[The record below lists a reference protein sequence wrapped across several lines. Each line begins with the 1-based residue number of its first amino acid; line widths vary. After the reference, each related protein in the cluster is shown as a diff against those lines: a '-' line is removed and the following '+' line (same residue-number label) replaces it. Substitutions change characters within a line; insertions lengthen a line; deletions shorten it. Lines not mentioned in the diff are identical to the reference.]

1 MTLELGLRRFTLLP
15 RLIQIGDDEPR
26 KAHFLG
32 KKEALPVDRQD
43 PGRPNKN
50 APQKQT
56 NSKYR
61 DLADVTLGEVD
72 AAAGYFRAQLVM
84 SPAESW
90 IARNYFC
97 ELPIKRRTDEQSPVV
112 FGRVKSSYPSDGYV
126 HNIDQLELQFPRIQ
140 APPDL
145 LNIRRGDIHLQR
157 PVNSYCVGVRMY
169 LSEAEM
175 QDFSRS
181 ENIFIEKGYAP
192 VYENG
197 YRDLL
202 DVDEY
207 NQDSYS
213 WLNVIGSEWF
223 AALPEMMKDEIRSR
237 LQHLAGWNKVLLN
250 YHPRR
255 YSLQYPSLNEELGF
269 HYGFTRHYLIAPQDT
284 NQALQKVDEIFE
296 QIFLQG
302 MSGE

>member
-15 RLIQIGDDEPR
+15 RLIQFGDDEPR

-32 KKEALPVDRQD
+32 KKEAVPVDKQD
-43 PGRPNKN
+43 PGRRNDHP
-50 APQKQT
+50 PQKQDS
-56 NSKYR
+56 SKYR
-61 DLADVTLGEVD
+61 DLADITLGEVD
-72 AAAGYFRAQLVM
+72 AAITYFRDQLVV

-97 ELPIKRRTDEQSPVV
+97 ELPLKRRTDEQSPIA
-112 FGRVKSSYPSDGYV
+112 FGRVRSSYPSDG
-126 HNIDQLELQFPRIQ
+126 NIYNIEQLELQFPRFD

-145 LNIRRGDIHLQR
+145 LNIRRGDIQLQR
-157 PVNSYCVGVRMY
+157 PVNSFCVGVRMY

-181 ENIFIEKGYAP
+181 ETIFVEKGFAP
-192 VYENG
+192 VYETG

-207 NQDSYS
+207 NQSS
-213 WLNVIGSEWF
+213 HLWLNIIGSEWF
-223 AALPEMMKDEIRSR
+223 AAIPETVKDEIRTR
-237 LQHLAGWNKVLLN
+237 LHHLADWNKVLLN

-255 YSLQYPSLNEELGF
+255 YALQYLPLNDELGF

-284 NQALQKVDEIFE
+284 NQALQKVEETFAEIFM
-296 QIFLQG
+296 QG
-302 MSGE
+302 MSSE